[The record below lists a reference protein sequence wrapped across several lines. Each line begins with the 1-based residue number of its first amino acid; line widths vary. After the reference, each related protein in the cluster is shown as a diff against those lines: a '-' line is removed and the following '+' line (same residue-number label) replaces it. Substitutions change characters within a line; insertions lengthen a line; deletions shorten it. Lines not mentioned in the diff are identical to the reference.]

1 MHSNLFFIVGVGRSG
16 TTLIRLML
24 NSHPDVAIPY
34 ETHFITNYIREMD
47 KYGPL
52 TVSANLDRL
61 IADLLKEDLLSKWD
75 KVPTAQEVKQK
86 LGSNPTLSDVID
98 AIYSCYAQAH
108 GKKFWGDKSDYLDR
122 MHDINSL
129 FPNTKFIHIIRDGR
143 DVAQSVLK
151 MDWGPG
157 DIIEAAEWWR
167 DHVRL
172 GRCMGKMLP
181 PDRYMEIRYEDLVL
195 DTENNLRRI
204 CDFLGLPYAVEML
217 NYYKNS
223 ESLIPAE
230 RSSQHYNADAPP
242 MASRTYAWKTS
253 MDKSAVAV
261 FDKYAKTQ
269 LQAFGYEANT
279 VQVSKWKLRLA
290 TLKVLLKRMF

>member
-52 TVSANLDRL
+52 SVSANLDRL

-151 MDWGPG
+151 MDWGPN

-242 MASRTYAWKTS
+242 IASRTYAWKTS
-253 MDKSAVAV
+253 MDKSSVAV

-279 VQVSKWKLRLA
+279 VQIPKWKLRLA

>member
-52 TVSANLDRL
+52 SVSANLDRL

-108 GKKFWGDKSDYLDR
+108 GKKFWATSPTTSIGCTTL
-122 MHDINSL
+122 ILCFPIQNS
-129 FPNTKFIHIIRDGR
+129 FTS
-143 DVAQSVLK
+143 SVMGETL
-151 MDWGPG
+151 
-157 DIIEAAEWWR
+157 
-167 DHVRL
+167 L
-172 GRCMGKMLP
+172 NRC
-181 PDRYMEIRYEDLVL
+181 
-195 DTENNLRRI
+195 
-204 CDFLGLPYAVEML
+204 
-217 NYYKNS
+217 
-223 ESLIPAE
+223 
-230 RSSQHYNADAPP
+230 
-242 MASRTYAWKTS
+242 
-253 MDKSAVAV
+253 
-261 FDKYAKTQ
+261 
-269 LQAFGYEANT
+269 
-279 VQVSKWKLRLA
+279 
-290 TLKVLLKRMF
+290 